1 MRLQELLKEYW
12 HWLGLTSFAVAIALA
27 ALVAPNRIGL
37 LELER
42 EAFSA
47 EDRIREAVLSDPQ
60 VILQALTVPGGA
72 AQLATL
78 NHLPCS
84 HIYVKHDKR

>member
-12 HWLGLTSFAVAIALA
+12 HWLGLTSFAIAIALA
-27 ALVAPNRIGL
+27 ALVAPNRISL

-60 VILQALTVPGGA
+60 LVLQAMTVPGGGAPA
-72 AQLATL
+72 AAAA
-78 NHLPCS
+78 PAPEPA
-84 HIYVKHDKR
+84 R